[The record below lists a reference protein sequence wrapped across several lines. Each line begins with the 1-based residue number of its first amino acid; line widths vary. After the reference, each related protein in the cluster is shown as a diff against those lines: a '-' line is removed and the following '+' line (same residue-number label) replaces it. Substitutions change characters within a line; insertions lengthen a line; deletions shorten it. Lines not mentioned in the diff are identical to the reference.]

1 MQIQSVTDPSAR
13 TPSGEDAFRDM
24 DMGDFIKLMITELQ
38 NQDPLDPMDNAQM
51 LAQIG
56 QIREIASN
64 DKLSDTL
71 ESLRLSQGISMA
83 SGLIGQKVEALTGDS
98 KRIEGM
104 VSRIMIDGSEA
115 KLIVTETVPETTDP
129 KSGRTIPE
137 YTIEHNI
144 SIKNVSTIFNKTVGN
159 EEASTDLPVGLST
172 AGELMG
178 KSILGVSQDDKI
190 VTGEVQRITMEDG
203 IPMLILTENIPP
215 IIDPDTSEETSPAS
229 FVDHKV
235 KLENI
240 SSVLSE
246 NVETMVIGIGNE
258 T

>member
-1 MQIQSVTDPSAR
+1 MQIQSATDPSAQ
-13 TPSGEDAFRDM
+13 SFDSSDAFRDM
-24 DMGDFIKLMITELQ
+24 GMGDFIKLMITELQ

-51 LAQIG
+51 LEQIG

-83 SGLIGQKVEALTGDS
+83 SGLIGQKIEALTDDS
-98 KRIEGM
+98 KRIEGL
-104 VSRIMIDGSEA
+104 VSRIMIDGSKA

-129 KSGRTIPE
+129 ESGQTIPG
-137 YTIEHNI
+137 YTVEHTV
-144 SIKNVSTIFNKTVGN
+144 SVKNVGMIFNNTVGDK
-159 EEASTDLPVGLST
+159 EDSTELPLRLSA
-172 AGELMG
+172 AGELIG
-178 KSILGVSQDDKI
+178 KSILGVSQSDKI
-190 VTGEVQRITMEDG
+190 VTGEIKRILMEDG
-203 IPMLILTENIPP
+203 VPMLILTENIPA
-215 IIDPDTSEETSPAS
+215 IIDPETLEETSPAS

-235 KLENI
+235 TLGNI

-246 NVETMVIGIGNE
+246 NVETAVVGFGKS